1 MNNGEKRGCPQGK
14 CRMIRCG
21 DPLRKKLTEEENKSY
36 EVLRVPINLD
46 KLLTSLSKC
55 RVLQGVSVS
64 ARCLSSVLC
73 LSSRSLL
80 CSVAFSMSFSRKDAV
95 TFFHRRLKHREICL
109 VVRNHR
115 TLGLWIL
122 APQHYKRKSLHCS
135 DLDSVGPCFSIGLTL
150 FLVTGNLVTS
160 TSFVSPLV

>member
-1 MNNGEKRGCPQGK
+1 MRKEDVLGGGNGGWHAVAIPWGRSRQQ
-14 CRMIRCG
+14 
-21 DPLRKKLTEEENKSY
+21 KKTSDMRF
-36 EVLRVPINLD
+36 LRVPINLH

-55 RVLQGVSVS
+55 RVLQRVSVS

-95 TFFHRRLKHREICL
+95 TFCHKRLKRREIGL
-109 VVRNHR
+109 FARKNR
-115 TLGLWIL
+115 TIRLWIL
-122 APQHYKRKSLHCS
+122 ALQHYKMKSLHCS
-135 DLDSVGPCFSIGLTL
+135 DLDSVGPCFSMGLTL